1 MQMYTVISLKLSMHE
16 IIRVLTERSKTMKT
30 IKLIALILV
39 IIGGLN
45 CLLVGLFKFNLVTAI
60 FGDSVVTTI
69 VYVLVGLSAL
79 ISLTLIKDINDSTT
93 V

>member
-1 MQMYTVISLKLSMHE
+1 
-16 IIRVLTERSKTMKT
+16 MKT

-45 CLLVGLFKFNLVTAI
+45 WLLVGLFKFNLVTAI

-79 ISLTLIKDINDSTT
+79 ISLTLIKDVNDSTT

>member
-1 MQMYTVISLKLSMHE
+1 MRLM
-16 IIRVLTERSKTMKT
+16 RVLTERSKTMKT

-39 IIGGLN
+39 IVGGLN
-45 CLLVGLFKFNLVTAI
+45 WLLVGLFDFNLVTAI
-60 FGDSVVTTI
+60 FGSSVVTKI

-79 ISLTLIKDINDSTT
+79 FSLTLIKDVNDST